1 MATMYP
7 HGYSVSNMSAQAM
20 AAGKRQLMDAA
31 LRLLARQQHAE
42 TLSLRELAREAG
54 LNHNTFYRH
63 FESLGQLQ
71 TELMA
76 DFTAQLRQGTSEA
89 RADVARDPSVVRR
102 VVGWLF
108 DFAASHHDLFL
119 VAYRTLH
126 GPPSEGR
133 MGLQRCMDDL
143 RRDMLQEQRAMKLLP
158 LGHDDVWLR
167 MLGVYGRAVYALV
180 VRYLE
185 GAEQRD
191 ALLVES
197 EELLA
202 VLIAGATALHP
213 ASKPSP
219 DAERV
224 AAKGRKQR

>member
-1 MATMYP
+1 M
-7 HGYSVSNMSAQAM
+7 VSNMNAPVM

-31 LRLLARQQHAE
+31 LRLLARQQQAD

-63 FESLGQLQ
+63 FDGLGQLQ

-76 DFTAQLRQGTSEA
+76 DFTSRLRQGTSAA
-89 RADVARDPSVVRR
+89 RADVGRDPSVVRR

-108 DFAASHHDLFL
+108 DFAAAHHDLFL

-133 MGLQRCMDDL
+133 LGLQRCMDEL
-143 RRDMLQEQRAMKLLP
+143 RRDMLHEQRAMGLLP
-158 LGHDDVWLR
+158 EGHDEIWLR
-167 MLGVYGRAVYALV
+167 VLGVYGRAVYALV

-185 GAEQRD
+185 GPEQRN
-191 ALLVES
+191 ALLGES

-202 VLIAGATALHP
+202 ILVAGAMAFCP
-213 ASKPSP
+213 PSKVLPSTP
-219 DAERV
+219 KRV
-224 AAKGRKQR
+224 TSARPRKST

>member
-1 MATMYP
+1 
-7 HGYSVSNMSAQAM
+7 MSEKLRTPAM
-20 AAGKRQLMDAA
+20 APGKRQLMDAA

-63 FESLGQLQ
+63 FDSLSQLQ
-71 TELMA
+71 TALMT
-76 DFTAQLRQGTSEA
+76 DFTAQLRQGTSAA
-89 RADVARDPSVVRR
+89 RADVGRDPSVVRR

-108 DFAASHHDLFL
+108 DFAAGHRDLFL

-133 MGLQRCMDDL
+133 LGLQLCLDEM
-143 RRDMLQEQRAMKLLP
+143 RRDMLREQRAMKLLP
-158 LGHDDVWLR
+158 EGHDAVWLR
-167 MLGVYGRAVYALV
+167 VLGVYGRAVYALV

-185 GAEQRD
+185 SPDQRD
-191 ALLVES
+191 ALLAES

-202 VLIAGATALHP
+202 ILVMGTVALHP
-213 ASKPSP
+213 SPPGAPPVRPPSLARKRKP
-219 DAERV
+219 
-224 AAKGRKQR
+224 

>member
-1 MATMYP
+1 
-7 HGYSVSNMSAQAM
+7 M

-31 LRLLARQQHAE
+31 LRLLARQHQAD

-71 TELMA
+71 LALM
-76 DFTAQLRQGTSEA
+76 DEFTMQLRQGTSAA

-102 VVGWLF
+102 VVGWLL
-108 DFAASHHDLFL
+108 DFAAGHRDLFL

-126 GPPSEGR
+126 GPPGEGR
-133 MGLQRCMDDL
+133 MALQRCLDEL
-143 RRDMLQEQRAMKLLP
+143 RRDMLREQRAMKLLP
-158 LGHDDVWLR
+158 EGHDAVWLR
-167 MLGVYGRAVYALV
+167 VLAVYGRTVYALV

-185 GAEQRD
+185 GPEQRD
-191 ALLVES
+191 ALLGES

-202 VLIAGATALHP
+202 ILVTGTMALHHGPQAPP
-213 ASKPSP
+213 AKRAKP
-219 DAERV
+219 
-224 AAKGRKQR
+224 AAKTRKRKAT

>member
-1 MATMYP
+1 
-7 HGYSVSNMSAQAM
+7 M

-31 LRLLARQQHAE
+31 LRMLARQHQAE

-63 FESLGQLQ
+63 FDSLSQMQ
-71 TELMA
+71 AELMA
-76 DFTAQLRQGTSEA
+76 DFTAQLREGTRAA

-108 DFAASHHDLFL
+108 DFAAAHHDLFL

-126 GPPSEGR
+126 GPPCEGR
-133 MGLQRCMDDL
+133 LGLQLCMDEL
-143 RRDMLQEQRAMKLLP
+143 RRDMLTEQRAMKLLP
-158 LGHDDVWLR
+158 PGHDEVWLR
-167 MLGVYGRAVYALV
+167 VLGVYGRAVYALI

-185 GAEQRD
+185 GPDQRG

-197 EELLA
+197 EELL
-202 VLIAGATALHP
+202 LILVSGTMALHP
-213 ASKPSP
+213 PVPSP
-219 DAERV
+219 TPAT
-224 AAKGRKQR
+224 GRATATRKRRPA

>member
-1 MATMYP
+1 MKNP
-7 HGYSVSNMSAQAM
+7 EM

-31 LRLLARQQHAE
+31 MRLLARQQQAE

-63 FESLGQLQ
+63 FDSLSQLQ
-71 TELMA
+71 VQLM
-76 DFTAQLRQGTSEA
+76 DEFTAQLREGTRAA

-108 DFAASHHDLFL
+108 DFAAQHRDLFM

-133 MGLQRCMDDL
+133 LGLQRCLDEL
-143 RRDMLQEQRAMKLLP
+143 RRDMLREQRAMKLLP
-158 LGHDDVWLR
+158 EGHDEVWLR
-167 MLGVYGRAVYALV
+167 VLAVYGRAVYALV

-185 GAEQRD
+185 GPEQRD
-191 ALLVES
+191 ALLAES

-202 VLIAGATALHP
+202 ILVVGTVAQHPPAPPHVGATAT
-213 ASKPSP
+213 
-219 DAERV
+219 
-224 AAKGRKQR
+224 

>member
-1 MATMYP
+1 MQNP
-7 HGYSVSNMSAQAM
+7 EM
-20 AAGKRQLMDAA
+20 AAGKRALMDAA
-31 LRLLARQQHAE
+31 LRLLARQQQAE

-63 FESLGQLQ
+63 FDSLGQLQ
-71 TELMA
+71 VQLLDE
-76 DFTAQLRQGTSEA
+76 FTAQLREGTRAA

-108 DFAASHHDLFL
+108 DFAAGHRDLFL

-133 MGLQRCMDDL
+133 LGLQRCLDEL
-143 RRDMLQEQRAMKLLP
+143 RRDMLREQRAMKLLP
-158 LGHDDVWLR
+158 EGHDEVWLR
-167 MLGVYGRAVYALV
+167 VLAVYGRAVYALV

-185 GAEQRD
+185 GPEQRD
-191 ALLVES
+191 ALLAES

-202 VLIAGATALHP
+202 ILVMGTVTQHPPTARSQP
-213 ASKPSP
+213 
-219 DAERV
+219 
-224 AAKGRKQR
+224 

>member
-1 MATMYP
+1 
-7 HGYSVSNMSAQAM
+7 MSENAPTPAM
-20 AAGKRQLMDAA
+20 APGKRQLMDAA

-63 FESLGQLQ
+63 FDSLAQLQ
-71 TELMA
+71 TALMA
-76 DFTAQLRQGTSEA
+76 DFTAQLRQGTSAA
-89 RADVARDPSVVRR
+89 RADVGRDPSVVRR

-108 DFAASHHDLFL
+108 DFAAAHCDLFL

-133 MGLQRCMDDL
+133 LRLQLCLDEL
-143 RRDMLQEQRAMKLLP
+143 RRDMLREQRAMKLLP
-158 LGHDDVWLR
+158 EGHDAVWLR
-167 MLGVYGRAVYALV
+167 VLGVYGRAVYALV

-185 GAEQRD
+185 SPDQRD
-191 ALLVES
+191 ALLAES

-202 VLIAGATALHP
+202 ILVMGTVALHP
-213 ASKPSP
+213 SAQDAPRGGARRKRSSP
-219 DAERV
+219 V
-224 AAKGRKQR
+224 

>member
-1 MATMYP
+1 MKNP
-7 HGYSVSNMSAQAM
+7 EM

-31 LRLLARQQHAE
+31 MRLLARQQQAE

-63 FESLGQLQ
+63 FDSLGQLQ
-71 TELMA
+71 VQLM
-76 DFTAQLRQGTSEA
+76 DEFTAQLREGTRAA

-108 DFAASHHDLFL
+108 DFAAQHRDLFM

-133 MGLQRCMDDL
+133 LGLQRCLDEL
-143 RRDMLQEQRAMKLLP
+143 RRDMLREQRAMKLLP
-158 LGHDDVWLR
+158 EGHDDVWLR
-167 MLGVYGRAVYALV
+167 VLAVYGRAVYALV

-185 GAEQRD
+185 GPEQRD
-191 ALLVES
+191 ALLTES

-202 VLIAGATALHP
+202 ILVVGTVAQHP
-213 ASKPSP
+213 QAPP
-219 DAERV
+219 QVRAP
-224 AAKGRKQR
+224 AH

>member
-1 MATMYP
+1 
-7 HGYSVSNMSAQAM
+7 M

-31 LRLLARQQHAE
+31 QRMLARQQQAE

-63 FESLGQLQ
+63 FDSLSQLQ
-71 TELMA
+71 AELMA
-76 DFTAQLRQGTSEA
+76 DFTAQLREGTRAA
-89 RADVARDPSVVRR
+89 RVDVARDPSVVRR

-108 DFAASHHDLFL
+108 DFAAAHRDLFV

-133 MGLQRCMDDL
+133 LGLQLCMDEL
-143 RRDMLQEQRAMKLLP
+143 RRDMLTEQRTMALLP
-158 LGHDDVWLR
+158 PGHDEVWLR
-167 MLGVYGRAVYALV
+167 VLAVYGRAVYALV

-185 GAEQRD
+185 GPEQRD
-191 ALLVES
+191 ALLRES

-202 VLIAGATALHP
+202 ILVAGTRVLHP
-213 ASKPSP
+213 EVKPS
-219 DAERV
+219 
-224 AAKGRKQR
+224 AKKAVHASAQAIGRKRSP

>member
-1 MATMYP
+1 MKNP
-7 HGYSVSNMSAQAM
+7 EM

-31 LRLLARQQHAE
+31 MRLLARQQQAE

-63 FESLGQLQ
+63 FDSLGQLQ
-71 TELMA
+71 VQLM
-76 DFTAQLRQGTSEA
+76 DEFTAQLREGTRAA

-108 DFAASHHDLFL
+108 DFAAQHHDLFM

-133 MGLQRCMDDL
+133 LGLQRCLDEL
-143 RRDMLQEQRAMKLLP
+143 RRDMLVEQRAMKLLP
-158 LGHDDVWLR
+158 EGHDEVWLR
-167 MLGVYGRAVYALV
+167 VLAVYGRAVYALV

-185 GAEQRD
+185 GPEQRD
-191 ALLVES
+191 ALLAES

-202 VLIAGATALHP
+202 ILVVGTVARSAPGAQLTGA
-213 ASKPSP
+213 
-219 DAERV
+219 R
-224 AAKGRKQR
+224 

>member
-1 MATMYP
+1 MKNP
-7 HGYSVSNMSAQAM
+7 EM

-31 LRLLARQQHAE
+31 MRLLARQHQADA
-42 TLSLRELAREAG
+42 LSLRELAREAG

-63 FESLGQLQ
+63 FDSLAQLQ
-71 TELMA
+71 VQLM
-76 DFTAQLRQGTSEA
+76 DEFTAELREGTRAA

-108 DFAASHHDLFL
+108 DFAAQHRDLFL

-133 MGLQRCMDDL
+133 TALQRCLDEL
-143 RRDMLQEQRAMKLLP
+143 RRDMLVEQRAMKLLP
-158 LGHDDVWLR
+158 EGHDEVWMRVLA
-167 MLGVYGRAVYALV
+167 VYGRAVYALV

-191 ALLVES
+191 ALLAES
-197 EELLA
+197 EELLGIL
-202 VLIAGATALHP
+202 VVGTAARHTP
-213 ASKPSP
+213 PVT
-219 DAERV
+219 R
-224 AAKGRKQR
+224 

>member
-1 MATMYP
+1 MR
-7 HGYSVSNMSAQAM
+7 VQAM

-31 LRLLARQQHAE
+31 LRMLARQQHAE

-63 FESLGQLQ
+63 FDSLGQLQ

-76 DFTAQLRQGTSEA
+76 DFTAQLRQGTREA
-89 RADVARDPSVVRR
+89 RADVGRDPSVVRR

-108 DFAASHHDLFL
+108 DFAASHRDLFL

-126 GPPSEGR
+126 GAPSEGR
-133 MGLQRCMDDL
+133 MGLQRCMDEL

-158 LGHDDVWLR
+158 EGHDDVWLR
-167 MLGVYGRAVYALV
+167 VLGIYGRAVYALV

-191 ALLVES
+191 ALLSES

-202 VLIAGATALHP
+202 ILIAGTMAVYPPIKP
-213 ASKPSP
+213 ASPALRRAKP
-219 DAERV
+219 
-224 AAKGRKQR
+224 GRKVSAA

>member
-1 MATMYP
+1 MKNPEMAT
-7 HGYSVSNMSAQAM
+7 
-20 AAGKRQLMDAA
+20 GKRQLMDAA
-31 LRLLARQQHAE
+31 MRLLARQQQAE

-63 FESLGQLQ
+63 FDSLGQLQ
-71 TELMA
+71 VQLM
-76 DFTAQLRQGTSEA
+76 DEFTTQLREGTRAA

-108 DFAASHHDLFL
+108 DFAAQHRDLFM

-133 MGLQRCMDDL
+133 LGLQRCLDEL
-143 RRDMLQEQRAMKLLP
+143 RRDMLREQRAMKLLP
-158 LGHDDVWLR
+158 EGHDEVWLR
-167 MLGVYGRAVYALV
+167 VLAVYGRAVYALV

-185 GAEQRD
+185 GPEQRD
-191 ALLVES
+191 ALLAES

-202 VLIAGATALHP
+202 ILVVGTVAQHP
-213 ASKPSP
+213 PP
-219 DAERV
+219 
-224 AAKGRKQR
+224 QRSQP

>member
-1 MATMYP
+1 
-7 HGYSVSNMSAQAM
+7 MSTPAM

-63 FESLGQLQ
+63 FDSLGQLQ
-71 TELMA
+71 NELMA
-76 DFTAQLRQGTSEA
+76 DFTAQLRQGTSAA
-89 RADVARDPSVVRR
+89 RADVTRDPSVVRR

-108 DFAASHHDLFL
+108 DFGAAHHDLFL

-133 MGLQRCMDDL
+133 TGLHRCLDDL
-143 RRDMLQEQRAMKLLP
+143 RRDMLREQRAMKLLP
-158 LGHDDVWLR
+158 EGQDELWLR
-167 MLGVYGRAVYALV
+167 VLAVYGRAVYALV

-185 GAEQRD
+185 GPEQRD
-191 ALLVES
+191 ALLSES

-202 VLIAGATALHP
+202 ILVTGTLALHP
-213 ASKPSP
+213 TAKP
-219 DAERV
+219 
-224 AAKGRKQR
+224 AAAPRARKST